1 MSVLIKDK
9 TTGEWEQ
16 VAGNGRAEYGAST
29 VRRGTIGVPAIA
41 ANVDYAD
48 QTITFS
54 TPMPDADYLID
65 LSLQG
70 SNTHRVAFH
79 VVANTKTVNG
89 FTVRFTPIGVKQIT
103 GVGVQGVADSLS
115 YTLTVERD
123 STYPNLTKNT
133 AIVDPTASLP
143 NDWNAMQTGY
153 LKNPMPAN
161 EATLVYTAFKL
172 YTDTEYNQ
180 VLAALPPVDAVT
192 DGNMKAV
199 TSNAVYDAIAAFKR
213 KADWSGIATK
223 NYNNKTYFV
232 PELYEATVGGSYAG
246 IAYVLGECN
255 GIALFGVNGADL
267 SGFSHVDGSMYTVE
281 PIVINN
287 RSYFALRMSNDTD
300 VDVGILVLG
309 TSYS

>member
-1 MSVLIKDK
+1 MSVMVKDSL
-9 TTGEWEQ
+9 GRWVQ
-16 VAGNGRAEYGAST
+16 AAGQGKAEYGAST
-29 VRRGTIGVPAIA
+29 VRTGTYSLDVVTNSG
-41 ANVDYAD
+41 ANT
-48 QTITFS
+48 TITFD
-54 TPMPDADYLID
+54 TPMPDGDYIVTFQENSPASGQIGYRNCTATGFNLFV
-65 LSLQG
+65 LGYYNG
-70 SNTHRVAFH
+70 STP
-79 VVANTKTVNG
+79 VVQTY
-89 FTVRFTPIGVKQIT
+89 T
-103 GVGVQGVADSLS
+103 G
-115 YTLTVERD
+115 T
-123 STYPNLTKNT
+123 
-133 AIVDPTASLP
+133 
-143 NDWNAMQTGY
+143 
-153 LKNPMPAN
+153 
-161 EATLVYTAFKL
+161 YTAFKL

-180 VLAALPPVDAVT
+180 VLSAFPLADSVT